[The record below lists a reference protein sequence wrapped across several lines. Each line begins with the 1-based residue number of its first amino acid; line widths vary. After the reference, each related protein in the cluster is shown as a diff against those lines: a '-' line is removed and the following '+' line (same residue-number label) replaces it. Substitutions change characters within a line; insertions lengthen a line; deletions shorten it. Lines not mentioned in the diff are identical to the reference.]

1 MTSSFTSVF
10 TKTLGSAVGDAVDIC
25 TLTSPGTIG
34 VSFHVLQSSSKTR
47 RSYRVN
53 VPNDSSRDW
62 KRLAPLLSVGK
73 FADSNVWAVDILSVD
88 NVCTLRLVRT
98 SSALTPVSST
108 VSIKLF
114 AYATAGEIV
123 TVQES
128 NTAYTNVD
136 TQAVYEGALVAE
148 MDGNVGVNNDNPQHT
163 LDVTGNLNVMK
174 EYKIQG
180 NSVVSATT
188 LGASVLYSNLQRV
201 GNLQT
206 LVVTGNVA
214 APGYALDVGGD
225 INFTGNLLYA
235 GNLFVATG
243 PGQGVSDPKYMAYG
257 RTESFTYTGVGASY
271 TNPLP
276 FYTLLQRRGAA
287 VVTSGGTNANV
298 FTFLGSGTFA
308 VQVEV
313 ESGYP
318 WFPEGDITTYFWIN
332 NSTKVGVEHHMGG
345 ASFQCTRSLIVDISV
360 GDTLAFVV
368 DSIVGNEYEA
378 AIETCRI
385 RFTKIEAGGG
395 GAASFNG
402 VFDGAVQF
410 TALSPGVTNNL
421 LFLNSETGNVTY
433 GPLSSVDHLAV
444 AGNVSAGNLSANAA
458 SVSSLTVDG
467 TNLTTLLA
475 AKENVIAVSTTSTYF
490 RGDKT
495 FQTLN
500 TTAVSEGTNLYYTDA
515 RARTATV
522 AQTITD
528 GVTTSAPSQDA
539 VFDALALKSNAAD
552 VYTKTQLDAGQLDNR
567 YYTETEVNS
576 LLNAKAHATNAVIS
590 GTLSVSGN
598 VTAGNLSTNAI
609 SATTV
614 TGTLQT
620 ASQPNI
626 TSVGTLS
633 TLNISGNVAAGN
645 LSTNAISATAIST
658 TGNVSAGNVTVSG
671 KLNVNGAEWASTV
684 IYGTTTPFIYTGP
697 GSTYGNGVPFYAQTA
712 TQGTP
717 FVTASGTSNS
727 IFTFVTAGTYML
739 QSEIQVQFP
748 WMPDGDTNTFY
759 LVNGNASVQFGSE
772 LHVSNRF
779 RCSRPF
785 LLTASAS
792 DNVRFIID
800 SSSGKDYEVGLS
812 RTRITIL
819 KLA

>member
-1 MTSSFTSVF
+1 MSTP
-10 TKTLGSAVGDAVDIC
+10 KT
-25 TLTSPGTIG
+25 
-34 VSFHVLQSSSKTR
+34 
-47 RSYRVN
+47 
-53 VPNDSSRDW
+53 
-62 KRLAPLLSVGK
+62 
-73 FADSNVWAVDILSVD
+73 
-88 NVCTLRLVRT
+88 
-98 SSALTPVSST
+98 
-108 VSIKLF
+108 
-114 AYATAGEIV
+114 
-123 TVQES
+123 
-128 NTAYTNVD
+128 
-136 TQAVYEGALVAE
+136 VYEGALVAE
-148 MDGNVGVNNDNPQHT
+148 SDGNVGVNNDNPQHT

-188 LGASVLYSNLQRV
+188 LGPSVLYSNLQRV
-201 GNLQT
+201 GNLEQ
-206 LVVTGNVA
+206 LVIAGNCRPRVCA
-214 APGYALDVGGD
+214 GCGGD

-235 GNLFVATG
+235 GNLFVASG
-243 PGQGVSDPKYMAYG
+243 QGQGVSDPEYMTYG
-257 RTESFTYTGVGASY
+257 RTTEFTYTGVGVSY

-276 FYTLLQRRGAA
+276 FYTLLQSRGAA
-287 VVTSGGTNANV
+287 LVSSGGENANL

-313 ESGYP
+313 ETGYP
-318 WFPEGDITTYFWIN
+318 WFPEGDITTYFLVN
-332 NSTKVGVEHHMGG
+332 GDTKMGVEHHTGG
-345 ASFQCTRSLIVDISV
+345 ASFRCTRSFLLEISV

-378 AIETCRI
+378 TIETCNI
-385 RFTKIEAGGG
+385 RFTKIEVGGGG

-402 VFDGAVQF
+402 TFEEQVQF
-410 TALSPGVTNNL
+410 TGLAPGVTDNL

-433 GPLSSVDHLAV
+433 GPLSSVANLAV
-444 AGNVSAGNLSANAA
+444 AGNVSAENLSA
-458 SVSSLTVDG
+458 
-467 TNLTTLLA
+467 
-475 AKENVIAVSTTSTYF
+475 
-490 RGDKT
+490 
-495 FQTLN
+495 
-500 TTAVSEGTNLYYTDA
+500 
-515 RARTATV
+515 
-522 AQTITD
+522 
-528 GVTTSAPSQDA
+528 
-539 VFDALALKSNAAD
+539 SN
-552 VYTKTQLDAGQLDNR
+552 
-567 YYTETEVNS
+567 
-576 LLNAKAHATNAVIS
+576 IS
-590 GTLSVSGN
+590 GTLS
-598 VTAGNLSTNAI
+598 TNH
-609 SATTV
+609 
-614 TGTLQT
+614 
-620 ASQPNI
+620 QPNI

-739 QSEIQVQFP
+739 QSEIDVQFP

-759 LVNGNASVQFGSE
+759 LVNGNSSVKFGSE

-800 SSSGKDYEVGLS
+800 SSSGNNYEVGLS